1 MNKIGQIVLDV
12 LKKDIDQRAGYK
24 VMFPEDIEE
33 AAKSI
38 SDKIQ
43 AVSID
48 RDEVIRIL
56 IDIVVDHK
64 QIYGVLDSKVQDYA
78 DKILSLLKP
87 AKTLNRKEV
96 DTTITKLLKR
106 LHEIEHGA
114 CDQITGRP
122 MNDYILN
129 RENAISEAITQICNL
144 PIEEGD
150 K

>member
-1 MNKIGQIVLDV
+1 MNIEKIVLGV
-12 LKKDIDQRAGYK
+12 LDKIEVKNMWSKSYK
-24 VMFPEDIEE
+24 EDI
-33 AAKSI
+33 AKSI

-48 RDEVIRIL
+48 RDELEKIL
-56 IDIVVDHK
+56 TKMVRRAIHVALGESK
-64 QIYGVLDSKVQDYA
+64 YGNETVEKYT

-87 AKTLNRKEV
+87 VKKLNRKEV

-150 K
+150 E

>member
-150 K
+150 E